1 MNIYKLLEIP
11 LVYRVS
17 QFVLAPGMDRIVT
30 GRLARMFA
38 AIPRPERVLDVGCGP
53 SSWLWKLGMKPIGL
67 DLCHAY
73 TVRFGSNGSRA
84 VTASCTSMPF
94 AAGFFD
100 VVFSYG
106 LLHHLPEQL
115 AREAVGEILRVT
127 RPNGHVILF
136 DPVVPRTA
144 AARPLAWVLCKL
156 DRGRFIRPQ
165 REYETRILSR
175 PEWKIERFTHSYLG
189 TEGLLSLLTKDWTG
203 LDGPAGT
210 GRPAHG

>member
-1 MNIYKLLEIP
+1 MNIHKILEIP

-30 GRLARMFA
+30 ARLARMFA
-38 AIPRPERVLDVGCGP
+38 RLPRPERVLDVGCGP

-67 DLCHAY
+67 DLCHSY
-73 TVRFGSNGSRA
+73 TVRFRANGSYSVNASA
-84 VTASCTSMPF
+84 VNLPF
-94 AAGFFD
+94 PANYFD

-115 AREAVGEILRVT
+115 ARETVGEILRVT

-136 DPVVPRTA
+136 DPVVPRVA
-144 AARPLAWVLCKL
+144 ALRPLAWALCKM

-165 REYETRILSR
+165 GDYETSVLSR

-189 TEGLLSLLTKDWTG
+189 TEGVLSLLAKDSTG
-203 LDGPAGT
+203 YDSRIIPPEKA
-210 GRPAHG
+210 